1 MQPNDAESRDT
12 DPDKGHDSTP
22 TTPDTSHPEV
32 LGVAAVALILGVSPR
47 TVQRRCHAGK
57 LSARRVLSDF
67 GEQWE
72 IDRAEVEKAK
82 AEATTTP
89 PTNAATTLRHVA
101 PVSQSRPDDIPGE
114 ISQSPTG
121 KNEGLA
127 ARYIARLE
135 TENDFLRAT
144 VEQHQRS
151 EAELRAALREAL
163 KAQPRQLTSGTP
175 EAAPTVPEAPT
186 TAAKRPDEQRDTALG
201 NGSQIAPDRAE
212 TSEVDFEEIQSL
224 IKKVFGP

>member
-1 MQPNDAESRDT
+1 MNHN
-12 DPDKGHDSTP
+12 DPDRAHDSTP
-22 TTPDTSHPEV
+22 TTPDASQPQV
-32 LGVAAVALILGVSPR
+32 LGVAAAAQLLGVSAR
-47 TVQRRCHAGK
+47 TVQRRCNAGK
-57 LSARRVLSDF
+57 LSARRVLSEF

-72 IDRAEVEKAK
+72 IDRAEVKKA
-82 AEATTTP
+82 ATAPATTP
-89 PTNAATTLRHVA
+89 RHVV
-101 PVSQSRPDDIPGE
+101 PVSQSRPDVIPDKIFPVE
-114 ISQSPTG
+114 SSES
-121 KNEGLA
+121 EGLA

-175 EAAPTVPEAPT
+175 EEAPTATEAPT
-186 TAAKRPDEQRDTALG
+186 TAANAPNEQRHAARD
-201 NGSQIAPDRAE
+201 NRPHIAPEREE

-224 IKKVFGP
+224 IQKVFGQ